1 MDVSSCATRFPSIRV
16 RIPGDL
22 LEGDNEEHQLTIDS
36 ATDIV
41 LPVPTRVLSLR
52 RANQWFTPKHLGY
65 IRVVLTIGD
74 KSVSVEVLVVPCLGP
89 DVMIIDNNSI
99 MKAFDAKLDWAAGG
113 LSFRDSNITIPAI
126 R

>member
-52 RANQWFTPKHLGY
+52 RANQWLTPKHLGY